1 MWAWSK
7 GLSLLFGGLLL
18 PMTLVIHFF
27 ASSVSDKLIKD
38 LLGSSGY
45 SYLVLYLVSITYTPR
60 TNVFAANMALSG
72 KAAPWRPLLNKG
84 PYKRLLYRV
93 SENVLLQWSNSSIL
107 LGQRGY
113 LIEAA
118 SGVEYNQRPMYI
130 QKYSRD
136 WSRFCY
142 CRLPWENFWTAS
154 QPITTDTPW

>member
-1 MWAWSK
+1 MIFFFLQNTLNALERDCDDIGSKVDQAIAEDNSARSHNMWAWSK

-45 SYLVLYLVSITYTPR
+45 NYLVLYLVSITYISR

-93 SENVLLQWSNSSIL
+93 SENVLLQ
-107 LGQRGY
+107 
-113 LIEAA
+113 
-118 SGVEYNQRPMYI
+118 
-130 QKYSRD
+130 
-136 WSRFCY
+136 
-142 CRLPWENFWTAS
+142 
-154 QPITTDTPW
+154 